1 MPRGAEGCR
10 GVQRGA
16 GGAEGVQGR
25 ALAASAMRA
34 FTAPLPARWL
44 APPGAMP
51 THLVG
56 VRVRVRVGVRVGV
69 RVRVRVRFRVRADN
83 KLRFEGK
90 GWASG

>member
-34 FTAPLPARWL
+34 FTAPLPAR
-44 APPGAMP
+44 
-51 THLVG
+51 
-56 VRVRVRVGVRVGV
+56 
-69 RVRVRVRFRVRADN
+69 
-83 KLRFEGK
+83 
-90 GWASG
+90 